1 MPAGEQPQWPS
12 VQAQIRETNVV
23 RGSALEKLINENQDF
38 QLLQPEEADDDAGLP
53 PWLRVW
59 WRKNHPE
66 LEHPTVNPGAGYPDV
81 LYTIY
86 TRMLSQPD
94 LPWDSPT
101 DTAETEGDT
110 P

>member
-53 PWLRVW
+53 PWLRVY
-59 WRKNHPE
+59 WRKMHPE

-81 LYTIY
+81 LYNIHAT
-86 TRMLSQPD
+86 MLTNPD
-94 LPWDSPT
+94 MSWDAPNEST
-101 DTAETEGDT
+101 KE
-110 P
+110 